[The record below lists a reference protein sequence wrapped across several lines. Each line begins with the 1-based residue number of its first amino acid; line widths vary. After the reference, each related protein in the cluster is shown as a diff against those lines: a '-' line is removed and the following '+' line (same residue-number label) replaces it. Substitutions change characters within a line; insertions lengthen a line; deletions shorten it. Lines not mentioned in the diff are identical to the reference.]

1 MLRRA
6 GEQLARRIGSRQAM
20 KRILLTVALTVCA
33 LTARVFAQPHEPA
46 PSAGHEA
53 GAASV
58 EHEKQVPL
66 LPNNGQEFKEYF
78 MGPAIWTIV
87 IFLIMLAILYPTAWK
102 NVLAGLKKR
111 EERIRK
117 DIADA
122 EAARAKAEDTL
133 REYSQQLSAAEGRV
147 RDMLS
152 KATQDGERLAAQI
165 RAQAQKEAEE
175 IRERNAKDI
184 EAGKHAAIREIHESA
199 VDLSTRIAE
208 KILKRNL
215 NPDDQRELVRSSL
228 EQLSSVAKN

>member
-1 MLRRA
+1 
-6 GEQLARRIGSRQAM
+6 M

-33 LTARVFAQPHEPA
+33 LAARIPAQPHEPA

-58 EHEKQVPL
+58 EHEKQAPL

-184 EAGKHAAIREIHESA
+184 EAAKHAAIREIHESA

-215 NPDDQRELVRSSL
+215 NADDQRELVRSSL